1 MEFSLL
7 ISRAG
12 SVDLRIL
19 GLEDNLVFSTSSFPI
34 FPVQVRLQ
42 MLRCCS
48 QTNEKLVITI
58 HCRMDSQEFNLVK
71 GYQPPEW
78 EGTFRFYNG
87 FTHCGKLKLKSMLNT
102 LQPSTPTDAP
112 PDLGF

>member
-1 MEFSLL
+1 
-7 ISRAG
+7 
-12 SVDLRIL
+12 
-19 GLEDNLVFSTSSFPI
+19 
-34 FPVQVRLQ
+34 

-48 QTNEKLVITI
+48 QTNE
-58 HCRMDSQEFNLVK
+58 EFNLVK

-112 PDLGF
+112 PDLGI